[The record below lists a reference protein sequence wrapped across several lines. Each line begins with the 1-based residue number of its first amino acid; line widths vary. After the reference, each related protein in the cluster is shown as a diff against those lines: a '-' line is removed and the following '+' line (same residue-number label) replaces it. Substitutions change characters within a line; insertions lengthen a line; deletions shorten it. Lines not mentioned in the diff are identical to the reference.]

1 MELWSAFII
10 GLFGSLHCIGMCGP
24 IVLALPY
31 NNFSGKSQY
40 LLGRLFYNSG
50 RIASYMSIGFVLG
63 LLGNGITM
71 FVLQRS
77 LSIILGVIILTWV
90 MLSFFLKNKLTGLNV
105 FNSYSAIIKTYFG
118 KFMGK
123 GTKASLLILGILN
136 GCLPCGLVYIAFAGA
151 ISTANPVKSALF
163 MAAFGLGTL
172 PLMFLAS
179 ISTHLISLDLRR
191 KFNKLI
197 PVFTLMLSLILI
209 LRGMNLG
216 IPYISPKM
224 ENSKSHVLKTDCCS
238 E

>member
-24 IVLALPY
+24 IALALPY
-31 NNFSGKSQY
+31 NNFSGKRQY
-40 LLGRLFYNSG
+40 LLGRFFYNSG

-71 FVLQRS
+71 FILQRS
-77 LSIILGVIILTWV
+77 LSIILGAIILTWAI
-90 MLSFFLKNKLTGLNV
+90 LSLILKNKLTGLHL
-105 FNSYSAIIKTYFG
+105 FNSYSAMLRTLFG
-118 KFMGK
+118 KYLNK
-123 GTKASLLILGILN
+123 GTKISLLVLGILN
-136 GCLPCGLVYIAFAGA
+136 GFLPCGLVYIAFAGA
-151 ISTANPVKSALF
+151 VSMASPVKSALF

-179 ISTHLISLDLRR
+179 ISASLISLEIRR
-191 KFNKLI
+191 KFNRMI
-197 PVFTLMLSLILI
+197 PVFTLLLSLILI

-224 ENSKSHVLKTDCCS
+224 ENSKSHIIKTDCCS